1 MRVLALA
8 AAALLLTGCTPAPD
22 PQPGLTGTVTV
33 FAAAS
38 LTDSFA
44 DIAAAFTA
52 ENPDVEIVYSF
63 GASST
68 LATQIVEGAPADVF
82 AAASPA
88 TMSTVVDA
96 GLATADPIAFATNV
110 LEIAVPADNPGD
122 VMGLADF
129 ANPDLLIAVCAVEVP
144 CGAAAGKAFTAAG
157 VTPSIDTY
165 EQDVKAVLSKVEL
178 GEVDAG
184 LVYVTDV
191 LANGKV
197 DGIPLDEVGP
207 VEYPIV
213 SVTTNEAATAFIA
226 FVLSAR
232 GQAILTAAGFGAA

>member
-1 MRVLALA
+1 MKLL
-8 AAALLLTGCTPAPD
+8 AAALLIALTGCAAPEHE
-22 PQPGLTGTVTV
+22 TVTV

-38 LTDSFA
+38 LTEAFEE
-44 DIAAAFTA
+44 IAAEFEAQ
-52 ENPDVEIVYSF
+52 NPGVEVVFSF

-68 LATQIVEGAPADVF
+68 LATQITEGAPADVF
-82 AAASPA
+82 AAASTA

-96 GLATADPIAFATNV
+96 DLATTTPVTFATNT
-110 LEIAVPADNPGD
+110 LEIAVPTGNPGD
-122 VMGLADF
+122 ISGLSDL

-144 CGAAAGKAFTAAG
+144 CGAAAEQAFEAAG
-157 VTPSIDTY
+157 ITPSIDTY

-197 DGIPLDEVGP
+197 EGIELGDVSP
-207 VEYPIV
+207 VEYPIA
-213 SVTTNEAATAFIA
+213 SVTNSDAAAAFIA
-226 FVLSAR
+226 FVLSAQ
-232 GQAILTAAGFGAA
+232 GQDILAEAGFGQA